1 MVGRLVE
8 WNIAVVDATP
18 VAGNKTNLLPAYA
31 QVNSY
36 AYSKMEFVKIRWYSS
51 KIRIPLYD
59 TYDSIF
65 EDLCSVDLKY
75 YASSCEGQPYV
86 RQQRHNMVFSCI
98 NLRLNS
104 SCTVSTLVQ
113 CLHFYVVRTFL
124 KNWIRMIR
132 MLDLWWKTK
141 CKEKRQLE
149 KLTVSDALVIDKPT
163 EGRTVEKV
171 SCRHTVRYDTAVSK
185 TDGIACCTL

>member
-1 MVGRLVE
+1 MAAALTAVVAVVGLVVVSVVMVGRLVE

-36 AYSKMEFVKIRWYSS
+36 AYSKMEFVKTRWYSS
-51 KIRIPLYD
+51 KIKIPLYD

-98 NLRLNS
+98 NLTLNS

-113 CLHFYVVRTFL
+113 CLHFYVVRTYV
-124 KNWIRMIR
+124 K
-132 MLDLWWKTK
+132 
-141 CKEKRQLE
+141 
-149 KLTVSDALVIDKPT
+149 KLNT
-163 EGRTVEKV
+163 
-171 SCRHTVRYDTAVSK
+171 YDTYAWSLVK
-185 TDGIACCTL
+185 NEM